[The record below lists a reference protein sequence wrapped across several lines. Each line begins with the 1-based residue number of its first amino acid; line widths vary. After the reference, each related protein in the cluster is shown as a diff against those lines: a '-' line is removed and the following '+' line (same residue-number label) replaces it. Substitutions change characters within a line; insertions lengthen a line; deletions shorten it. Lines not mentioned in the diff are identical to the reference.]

1 MKYLQ
6 LNTNVNQII
15 QSKSFVAVFPLMR
28 KVKTN
33 STSAARNTS
42 SVVNSIDSHD
52 PSLYPFR
59 RFSYKSIDIHTLHW
73 IKISSQST
81 PPYTDTN

>member
-42 SVVNSIDSHD
+42 SVIFNC
-52 PSLYPFR
+52 
-59 RFSYKSIDIHTLHW
+59 KLHR
-73 IKISSQST
+73 
-81 PPYTDTN
+81 